1 MVRLNES
8 TTPFTP
14 GSGPSQIFGLAD
26 GETFHV
32 ADFDDPR
39 STNAPAERRSGRLK
53 IIRLEEGRPA
63 EDWRDLS
70 RPGHLGYTGNSLRVA
85 DFDAMR
91 EKVQGSGATAVTDAV
106 PDEFGRRA
114 FFIQCT
120 RRQFLDCRRGVT
132 RAEQERLLIEA
143 VLANPT
149 NAVLLASLND
159 ATLPNWYLTAG
170 CVCQTMWN
178 RLTGRDPAYGICDYD
193 VFYFESTDLSYEAED
208 AAIRAA
214 RSTALKLERTFR
226 FAIRRGCIFGIKTT
240 SACRARNSCRSKRV
254 SASF

>member
-1 MVRLNES
+1 MDWVRGRSAVLGNMARLFDHAAAAQRLGQEMWIVPPFFVGFTPPEKQVPFAEALPGVREMVALRAHTRQVFIEFVGWGLPQYGAINPDCLFQTSQFTHQCLIVQDDSKKSLAFYDDVLGMVRLNES

-114 FFIQCT
+114 FSFNAPDGNFWT
-120 RRQFLDCRRGVT
+120 AV
-132 RAEQERLLIEA
+132 EA
-143 VLANPT
+143 
-149 NAVLLASLND
+149 
-159 ATLPNWYLTAG
+159 
-170 CVCQTMWN
+170 
-178 RLTGRDPAYGICDYD
+178 
-193 VFYFESTDLSYEAED
+193 
-208 AAIRAA
+208 
-214 RSTALKLERTFR
+214 
-226 FAIRRGCIFGIKTT
+226 
-240 SACRARNSCRSKRV
+240 
-254 SASF
+254 